1 MGKGKRGM
9 GPGGRDGEQAQSPDD
24 TQVPQGADSQ
34 ASLSEDSFEADS
46 TVSA

>member
-1 MGKGKRGM
+1 M
-9 GPGGRDGEQAQSPDD
+9 GPGGRNGGQTQSPDD
-24 TQVPQGADSQ
+24 VQVLQGEENQ